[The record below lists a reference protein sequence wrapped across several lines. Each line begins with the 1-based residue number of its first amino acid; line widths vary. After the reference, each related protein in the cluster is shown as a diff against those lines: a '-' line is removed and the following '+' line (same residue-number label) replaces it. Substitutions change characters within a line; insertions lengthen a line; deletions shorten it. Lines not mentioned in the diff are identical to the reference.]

1 MSRLDLEAADFR
13 FRCHALPDEALR
25 VHRFTGREALSEPH
39 EFTIELVSKE
49 PDLDLDAPIGQP
61 ARLALRG
68 LLPSGERYE
77 RYVHGVIERAVQLAA
92 GARYSLY
99 QVSLVSA
106 LRTLAQGRDSRIFQ
120 GLSVPEVT
128 LAILADNKVL
138 QEQIQPLLHCSY
150 AARDYCVQ
158 YEESSLDFMR
168 RLWEEEGICFFLD
181 HQRDREV
188 LLLGDGPH
196 AFDSLRSAA
205 RGGDRLSYRDA
216 PHLYEEGVWELRA
229 ESARVPGA
237 AVLRDF
243 RFQQPSLD
251 MEARAE
257 VERGSESELYSFP
270 GGYTEPADGQR
281 LARLRLQ
288 EQLCSS
294 HRYCGRSNVRALV
307 PGSKFTLDGHRRRA
321 CNQEYLIVAVE
332 HSGVQP
338 QALPDWLPR
347 GSAEPEPS
355 ARGLVYQNRL
365 ECIPASVSFRPAR
378 RTPRP
383 RIAGVQ
389 TAVVVGPPG
398 EEIHCDEHGR
408 VKVQFH
414 WDRRGHRSDPSSCWV
429 RVSQPWSGVGHGG
442 MFLPRV
448 GQEVVVQFLDGD
460 PDRPLINGRVYN
472 GENPPPYPLPAAKT
486 ISTLRSA
493 STPGGGG
500 HNELR
505 FDDQKGREQLYLHA
519 QRELSV
525 VVGHDHSCRVAGDER
540 CTVGGSRN
548 LTVDKSLYTRVR
560 TGDHTLRVES
570 GGSLTEVKGQCKTAV
585 EAGNSEL
592 WVLAGGHITKAEG
605 PVTIE
610 SGRGRLN
617 LLASGPWHGRSKQKA
632 TLEAPELT
640 LRAGQKLT
648 LAVGQSSITLD
659 ESGIEISAPQ
669 LTSSAVGTHALTG
682 ALITI
687 N

>member
-1 MSRLDLEAADFR
+1 MSRLDLEAADFQ
-13 FRCHALPDEALR
+13 FRCRALPDKTLR

-39 EFTIELVSKE
+39 EFIIELVSAE

-68 LLPSGERYE
+68 LLPSGQRYE

-92 GARYSLY
+92 GPRYSLY
-99 QVSLVSA
+99 QLTLVSA
-106 LRTLAQGRDSRIFQ
+106 LRRLAPGRDSRIFQ
-120 GLSVPEVT
+120 GLSTPEVT
-128 LAILADNKVL
+128 LAVLADGKIL
-138 QEQIQPLLHCSY
+138 QGQLQPLLHCSY

-168 RLWEEEGICFFLD
+168 RLWEDEGICFFLE
-181 HQRDREV
+181 HHEDREV
-188 LLLGDGPH
+188 LVLGDGAH
-196 AFDSLRSAA
+196 AFDSLRGPT
-205 RGGDRLSYRDA
+205 RGDDRLLYRDE

-229 ESARVPGA
+229 ESSLAPGA

-243 RFQQPSLD
+243 SFQQPSLD
-251 MEARAE
+251 MEARAQE
-257 VERGSESELYSFP
+257 AAGGEPELYSFP
-270 GGYTEPADGQR
+270 GGYTDPADGQR

-294 HRYCGRSNVRALV
+294 HRYRGRSNVRALL
-307 PGSKFTLDGHRRRA
+307 PGSKFTLSGHRRRA

-338 QALPDWLPR
+338 QALPDGLAR
-347 GSAEPEPS
+347 GSAEADPQ
-355 ARGLVYQNRL
+355 AHKLVYENRL
-365 ECIPASVSFRPAR
+365 ECIPASVCFRPAR

-383 RIAGVQ
+383 RIVGAQ

-398 EEIHCDEHGR
+398 EEIHCDPHGR

-414 WDRRGHRSDPSSCWV
+414 WDRRGRRTDASSCWL

-472 GENPPPYPLPAAKT
+472 GENPPPHPLPAAKT

-493 STPGGGG
+493 STPGGSG

-505 FDDQKGREQLYLHA
+505 FDDQKGREQLHLHA

-525 VVGHDHSCRVAGDER
+525 VVGHDHSCQVAGDER
-540 CTVGGSRN
+540 CAVGGSRS
-548 LTVDKSLYTRVR
+548 LTVDKGLLTRVR

-570 GGSLTEVKGQCKTAV
+570 GGSFTEVKGQCKTAV
-585 EAGNSEL
+585 ESGSSEL

-617 LLASGPWHGRSKQKA
+617 LLASGPWHGRSKQQA

-640 LRAGQKLT
+640 LRASTKLT
-648 LAVGQSSITLD
+648 LVVGQSSITLD
-659 ESGIEISAPQ
+659 ESGIVLSAPQ
-669 LTSSAVGTHALTG
+669 LTSSAVGTHTLTG